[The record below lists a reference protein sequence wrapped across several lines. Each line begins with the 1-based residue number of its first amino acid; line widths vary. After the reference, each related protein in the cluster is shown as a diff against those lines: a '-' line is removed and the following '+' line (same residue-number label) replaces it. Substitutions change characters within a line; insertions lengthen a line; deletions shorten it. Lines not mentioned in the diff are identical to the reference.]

1 MPNFLF
7 GTLQR
12 VYYLSL
18 EFYMGRTLTNTTVNL
33 GIQSA
38 CDEAMYQVNY
48 TLSQNSTL
56 YSNFMPNRIDHV
68 LITLQTLPVQ
78 IKLNG
83 SVLMKYE
90 TPNDFNYM

>member
-7 GTLQR
+7 DALQR

-48 TLSQNSTL
+48 TLCQNFYKHAL
-56 YSNFMPNRIDHV
+56 FQLHAKPD
-68 LITLQTLPVQ
+68 
-78 IKLNG
+78 
-83 SVLMKYE
+83 
-90 TPNDFNYM
+90 